1 MNQLYTRRQL
11 KPSYTRIILKN
22 TIIYAKKFIIIFL
35 LPCCITNQIHSQSI
49 INQIE
54 TFYFQLDSVS
64 YLKSL
69 ENAIIESVI
78 RDFQE
83 PLESH
88 IQWKYNQIKNGI
100 ADKNIKFVLNI
111 EIDITKLE
119 SDTYDYIKIDTSRYN
134 FNVYC
139 FNKRNFPVYYIFFLE
154 GELDFNGDF
163 FPTFSKSYSK
173 QIKLGFRNV
182 LKKQPQYILN
192 CYSLPNTI
200 LYVLNEKIFV
210 YRVKQKDEY
219 EFSVYMKDL

>member
-1 MNQLYTRRQL
+1 MKKNI
-11 KPSYTRIILKN
+11 IILLLYCV
-22 TIIYAKKFIIIFL
+22 TIPIR
-35 LPCCITNQIHSQSI
+35 SQSI

-139 FNKRNFPVYYIFFLE
+139 FNKRNFPVYYDRMGKIFKAEPPSPRGNKAGANVAALVF
-154 GELDFNGDF
+154 
-163 FPTFSKSYSK
+163 
-173 QIKLGFRNV
+173 LGFGV
-182 LKKQPQYILN
+182 
-192 CYSLPNTI
+192 
-200 LYVLNEKIFV
+200 
-210 YRVKQKDEY
+210 
-219 EFSVYMKDL
+219 